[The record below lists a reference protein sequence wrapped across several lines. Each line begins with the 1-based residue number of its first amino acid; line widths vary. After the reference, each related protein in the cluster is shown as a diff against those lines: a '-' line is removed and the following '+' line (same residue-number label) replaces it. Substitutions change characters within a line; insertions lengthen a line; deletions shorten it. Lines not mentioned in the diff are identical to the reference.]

1 MFGRQPAPATPFLEA
16 DNKQERAST
25 MWFHSLSFQLHS
37 NRDFSKLYDQ
47 PFETCFF
54 LKALRPQLQGSQ
66 ASFLKPSL
74 ITFLRPAEV
83 GDHENPMAV
92 ATLPIKSMGIYWE
105 EIGKS
110 MEDQRCVLFGRS
122 SQDPG

>member
-1 MFGRQPAPATPFLEA
+1 M
-16 DNKQERAST
+16 
-25 MWFHSLSFQLHS
+25 
-37 NRDFSKLYDQ
+37 
-47 PFETCFF
+47 FF

-74 ITFLRPAEV
+74 ITFFRPAEV

-110 MEDQRCVLFGRS
+110 MEDRRCVLFGRS